1 MSKEHD
7 ELFSNLITFSTF
19 ILSLNT
25 AALVHLGEIPDPI
38 TNKKQVNLTLAKQTI
53 DTLEMLK
60 EKTKGNLS
68 ADEEK
73 LLQSIIYELKIK
85 FLKLVE

>member
-1 MSKEHD
+1 MGKEHD
-7 ELFSNLITFSTF
+7 EIFSNLITFSTF

-38 TNKKQVNLTLAKQTI
+38 TNKTQVNLTLAKQTI
-53 DTLEMLK
+53 DTLEMLR

-68 ADEEK
+68 LDEEK
-73 LLQSIIYELKIK
+73 LLQSIIYELKLK

>member
-1 MSKEHD
+1 MSKEYD
-7 ELFSNLITFSTF
+7 EVFSNLITFSTF
-19 ILSLNT
+19 VLSLNT

-53 DTLEMLK
+53 DTLEMLR

-68 ADEEK
+68 LDEEK
-73 LLQSIIYELKIK
+73 LLQSIIYELKLK

>member
-1 MSKEHD
+1 MSKEY
-7 ELFSNLITFSTF
+7 EEVFSNLITFSTF

-38 TNKKQVNLTLAKQTI
+38 TNKKQVNLILAKQTI
-53 DTLEMLK
+53 DTLEILR

-68 ADEEK
+68 LDEEK
-73 LLQSIIYELKIK
+73 LLQSVIYELKLK

>member
-7 ELFSNLITFSTF
+7 EIFSNLITFSTF

-53 DTLEMLK
+53 DTLEMLR

-73 LLQSIIYELKIK
+73 LLQSIIYELKLK

>member
-38 TNKKQVNLTLAKQTI
+38 TNKKQINLTLAKQTI
-53 DTLEMLK
+53 DTLAL
-60 EKTKGNLS
+60 LS
-68 ADEEK
+68 
-73 LLQSIIYELKIK
+73 
-85 FLKLVE
+85 

>member
-38 TNKKQVNLTLAKQTI
+38 TNKKQINLTLAKQTI

>member
-1 MSKEHD
+1 MGKEHD
-7 ELFSNLITFSTF
+7 EIFSNLITFSTF

-53 DTLEMLK
+53 DTLEMLR

-68 ADEEK
+68 LDEEK
-73 LLQSIIYELKIK
+73 LLQSIIYELKLK

>member
-1 MSKEHD
+1 MGKEHD
-7 ELFSNLITFSTF
+7 EIFSNLITFSTF

-53 DTLEMLK
+53 DTLEMLR

-68 ADEEK
+68 LHEEK
-73 LLQSIIYELKIK
+73 LLQSIIYELKLK

>member
-1 MSKEHD
+1 MDKNYD
-7 ELFSNLITFSTF
+7 DFFSDLITFSTF

-53 DTLEMLK
+53 DTLEMLR

-68 ADEEK
+68 LDEEK
-73 LLQSIIYELKIK
+73 LLQSIIYELKLK
-85 FLKLVE
+85 FLKLVK

>member
-1 MSKEHD
+1 MSQEEKD
-7 ELFSNLITFSTF
+7 LFSNLITFSTF

-25 AALVHLGEIPDPI
+25 AALVHLGELPDPI

-53 DTLEMLK
+53 DTLEMLR
-60 EKTKGNLS
+60 EKTKGNLTL
-68 ADEEK
+68 DEEK
-73 LLQSIIYELKIK
+73 LLQTIIYELKLK